1 MRKIGIWHWAGVA
14 LLGAGL
20 LLSPPSL
27 AAEEP
32 SFPITIKNH
41 RFEPAELQVP
51 AGTKVKLVI
60 RNADATPEEFE
71 SRTLHRE
78 KVVAGG
84 SEITVYVGPLSAGTY
99 DFFGDFNP
107 STAQGRLVAK

>member
-1 MRKIGIWHWAGVA
+1 MSVWHWWRATAVV
-14 LLGAGL
+14 AGL
-20 LLSPPSL
+20 LLPQPSW

-32 SFPITIKNH
+32 SFPLTIRNH

-51 AGTKVKLVI
+51 AGVKVKLVI

-71 SRTLHRE
+71 SNTLHRE
-78 KVVAGG
+78 KVVPGG
-84 SEITVYVGPLSAGTY
+84 GEIIVYVGPLNAGTY